1 MSRKLKA
8 KTALLIIVAAASLI
22 VMAASLFTMQSS
34 LSLTSYTEEMQQ
46 EASDLTTLLAEANEE
61 TEQNTVTYDEIYQ
74 SKAESVAFMANNDA
88 GFEATDAKM
97 AEYRELLDVDN
108 VMVVDR
114 SGAVVAR
121 AYNSSPPQNFSSSRF
136 NQLRTVFDDGEP
148 SAAVEVELPEQDWWG
163 RYYAARID
171 DATMVVIEQNPEE
184 LYQLIDDTGSTAS
197 VLKNI
202 SIGQHGYMFAV
213 SSRDYLIEYHPLT
226 SLVGDDA
233 LDAGIDV
240 GDLEDGTF
248 AWMTLDGERL
258 YCGVSLIGDTYFIAA
273 VPDSDMT
280 ASRNVT
286 VGVILFVFFAVMTII
301 IMYGIF
307 VMREDER
314 RGHDF
319 EDYTPVGPL
328 RYNKV
333 IGKKAAVLS
342 LVGFIGILV
351 ISFYMQTLF
360 ALSTESV
367 TNNERVSEIE
377 DTIQRAETRADEL
390 TAQYSERY
398 LSKCRTAAY
407 IIEHNPALATRDK
420 LQELADV
427 LQIKSVFVFDG
438 SGTMTATNSTY
449 TNFVLSDDP
458 TSQSYEFRQLLQGVE
473 YVVQEPRA
481 DEISGDLA
489 QYIGVILH
497 DAEGSAD
504 GFVQISI
511 RPTRLENLL
520 ASVRIDRILDGVKV
534 GTDGFAFAVDKADNT
549 FAYFPDERLLG
560 KEVLAHG
567 MTEAQLKDGYCDYLT
582 IDSKQYYVS
591 SLETDAYY
599 LYVAGTEGELM
610 AERTPLTLITGG
622 IALACLIIIFLLLAF
637 DREFSFASRSKS
649 EGNDDKRM
657 IDVKMP
663 SGRTIKTE
671 SAASRW
677 INRSFKWSEKTAEQK
692 ILTVTQWLIG
702 VSVLAVFV
710 AVVFQ
715 DRIFGSG
722 SIFSYILSGEWER
735 GLNIFAITACIMFA
749 CVAMTVATIIQ
760 KLLRLLSGV
769 LGARGETVCRLVGSF
784 IKYATIVGMLYY
796 CLALVGV
803 DTTTLLA
810 SAGILS
816 IAISF
821 GAKELVSD
829 ILSGLFIIFEGEF
842 RVGDIIMVG
851 DWRGTVVEIGVRTTK
866 IEDGS
871 KNIKVI
877 RNSNVSDVINM
888 TKESSYA
895 SCDVGIEY
903 GESLERVENIL
914 SQELPFIRKR
924 LPAIQDGPF
933 YKGVVSLGDN
943 SVNIRI
949 VVQCNEADRIQLERD
964 LNREMKLLFDK
975 YDISIP
981 YPQVVLNQ
989 PIEYRKATDEEK
1001 RSADAFNEE
1010 QKNAAKDLGNEE
1022 EEEK

>member
-8 KTALLIIVAAASLI
+8 KTALLIVVAAASLI
-22 VMAASLFTMQSS
+22 VMAVSLSTMQSS
-34 LSLTSYTEEMQQ
+34 LSLTSYTEELQQ
-46 EASDLTTLLAEANEE
+46 EASDLTTLLAKANEE
-61 TEQNTVTYDEIYQ
+61 TGQNTVTYDEIYQ

-97 AEYRELLDVDN
+97 AEYCELLDVDN

-148 SAAVEVELPEQDWWG
+148 SAAVEVELPEQDWWD

-240 GDLEDGTF
+240 ADLEDGTF

-258 YCGVSLIGDTYFIAA
+258 YCGVSLIGDTYYIAT

-280 ASRNVT
+280 ASRTIT

-360 ALSTESV
+360 ALSTESI

-377 DTIQRAETRADEL
+377 GTIQRAETRADEL

-489 QYIGVILH
+489 QYIGVTLH
-497 DAEGSAD
+497 DAEGGAD

-511 RPTRLENLL
+511 RPTRLEDLL
-520 ASVRIDRILDGVKV
+520 ASVQIDRILDGVKV
-534 GTDGFAFAVDKADNT
+534 GTDGFAFAVNKADNT

-560 KEVLAHG
+560 KDVLAHG

-582 IDSKQYYVS
+582 IDSKQYYAS

-649 EGNDDKRM
+649 EGSDDKRM